1 MNLKELFP
9 YPSFREGQSDLAG
22 SVYETCKNGN
32 RLVVEAMS
40 GFGKTA
46 PVLAGSILA
55 AEEDD
60 NRIIYA
66 CRTKRQVFR
75 VMEEIERMQRKTPVR
90 TTYLFA
96 KNDYCLLKETSRFPV
111 SQESFKWYC
120 SFNVTNNLCSYFL
133 NISLLNKEVDS
144 LVREFSSSV
153 QSHSRFLGTCRT
165 VTRMSVR
172 GGPPGNSRIQGSLVT
187 TYHYLFDDASRSLL
201 LNSAR
206 WSPSQTIVV
215 IDEAHNLR
223 DFIRDSSTTE
233 LSFADIEQ
241 ALKDARELYLE
252 RIESSLAE
260 ILESLTDFCA
270 KNTSWYVDKRR
281 LIERISQSHDATWLS
296 NIAFEL
302 STCSGVAWQSIATGR
317 NLPTSITKVGDF
329 LRETPFFARL

>member
-1 MNLKELFP
+1 
-9 YPSFREGQSDLAG
+9 
-22 SVYETCKNGN
+22 
-32 RLVVEAMS
+32 MS

-75 VMEEIERMQRKTPVR
+75 VMEEIERIQRKIPLR

-153 QSHSRFLGTCRT
+153 RSHSKLARDVQEHARLPI
-165 VTRMSVR
+165 R
-172 GGPPGNSRIQGSLVT
+172 GGSSG
-187 TYHYLFDDASRSLL
+187 D
-201 LNSAR
+201 
-206 WSPSQTIVV
+206 SQ
-215 IDEAHNLR
+215 
-223 DFIRDSSTTE
+223 
-233 LSFADIEQ
+233 
-241 ALKDARELYLE
+241 LKDPGHDLPLSLRRRVQDRSCSTARVGPL
-252 RIESSLAE
+252 
-260 ILESLTDFCA
+260 
-270 KNTSWYVDKRR
+270 RR
-281 LIERISQSHDATWLS
+281 
-296 NIAFEL
+296 
-302 STCSGVAWQSIATGR
+302 
-317 NLPTSITKVGDF
+317 P
-329 LRETPFFARL
+329 